1 MFSVRKN
8 TSGKMLGKIVFLFL
22 MLILAVMPAH
32 ADEFQDGGDAYL
44 KKDYEKA
51 YKLIFPHFYERS
63 DFESVNIIEAASGIC
78 PQNRKTKT
86 APGGYLRKTNPLVPT
101 KENIQK
107 GKNLFVKDTKPTAC
121 KLCHGIRGN
130 GNGSLARGM
139 EPPPRNFTC
148 GKVMKDLLDGQLF
161 WVIRNG
167 SKGTAMPAHKFSL
180 SKEQIWQLIL
190 YIRRFL
196 ET

>member
-1 MFSVRKN
+1 MFPVRKI
-8 TSGKMLGKIVFLFL
+8 TSGKMLNKIVFLFL
-22 MLILAVMPAH
+22 MLILTVMPTY
-32 ADEFQDGGDAYL
+32 ADEFQDGADAYL
-44 KKDYEKA
+44 KKNYEKA
-51 YKLIFPHFYERS
+51 YKLIFPHFYENS

-148 GKVMKDLLDGQLF
+148 GKIMKDLLDGQLF

-167 SKGTAMPAHKFSL
+167 SKDTAMPGHKFSL
-180 SKEQIWQLIL
+180 SKEQVWQLIL